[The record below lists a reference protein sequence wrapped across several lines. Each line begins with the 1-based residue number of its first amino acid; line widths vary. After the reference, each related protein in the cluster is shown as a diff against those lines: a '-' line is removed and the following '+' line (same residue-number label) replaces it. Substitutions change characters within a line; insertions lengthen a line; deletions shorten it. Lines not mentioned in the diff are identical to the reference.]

1 MEDTLAQL
9 KSLQAESHPFCVVC
23 SGSNPYGL
31 ALKVEGFSGGVLTA
45 FFHPNPALEGY
56 EGRLHGGITA
66 SVLDGMMTN
75 CLFAQGVRAVTAEL
89 RVRYREPVLVGP
101 EISLR
106 AWMERSHA
114 PLFLLR
120 AELLQEGCLK
130 AMASAKFMEHHV

>member
-1 MEDTLAQL
+1 MEDSLAQL

-45 FFHPNPALEGY
+45 SFHPNPGLEGY

-106 AWMERSHA
+106 AWIERRHA
-114 PLFLLR
+114 PLFLLG
-120 AELLQEGCLK
+120 AELVQENCIK
-130 AMASAKFMEHHV
+130 AIATAKFMEHHG